1 VARNGLEHRCRVRE
15 YFFVCFFFEFFC
27 LFFPSN
33 VLSWGLGAGC
43 KGLSIRRSKPEGLG
57 LFFFEES
64 GLRTWGLGAGCKG
77 LTIRRRSQ
85 GFGARV
91 LGLRTSGLR
100 RSKPEGLG
108 FVFLRSQD
116 LGRSRP
122 L

>member
-1 VARNGLEHRCRVRE
+1 MWPETGLSIVAA
-15 YFFVCFFFEFFC
+15 FVSIFLCVFFFEFFC

-33 VLSWGLGAGC
+33 VLS
-43 KGLSIRRSKPEGLG
+43 
-57 LFFFEES
+57 
-64 GLRTWGLGAGCKG
+64 WGLGAGCKG